1 MLEDEGVEELKKE
14 GDEFHSRLLEG
25 DITVTAEIANAYL
38 VALVEILSKK
48 FPQLDN
54 PHLIP
59 TAVEDALLNYFDR
72 PEQFNPQKGIS
83 LFAYLRMSANGDLLN
98 LLAQHETDISNL
110 NYEDFVELPLSESEY
125 RVEPDN
131 APDVLVERLDSSI
144 LEQLADLFPDAADQ
158 EVVGLLLEGERK
170 THAFAKVLGILDL
183 PVAEQ
188 RVIVKRQKDRIKK
201 TIQRHIKPSDLSN
214 G

>member
-72 PEQFNPQKGIS
+72 PEQFNPQKGI
-83 LFAYLRMSANGDLLN
+83 
-98 LLAQHETDISNL
+98 
-110 NYEDFVELPLSESEY
+110 
-125 RVEPDN
+125 
-131 APDVLVERLDSSI
+131 
-144 LEQLADLFPDAADQ
+144 
-158 EVVGLLLEGERK
+158 
-170 THAFAKVLGILDL
+170 
-183 PVAEQ
+183 
-188 RVIVKRQKDRIKK
+188 
-201 TIQRHIKPSDLSN
+201 
-214 G
+214 